1 MFNIN
6 NIIEKSKQFIEGHY
20 SNINDIKAEILQFEQ
35 ELNKLSDSYTDGW
48 KRDEIACKQQKILKK
63 ISFLYTLLNLSK
75 LDSKLLEFKLNS
87 DTLIQNKIS
96 ENNWLYIK
104 KNKENNI
111 EYFQNLLK
119 YPLDDEQQTAILTDE
134 CNTLVIAG
142 AGCGKTSTILGK
154 IKYLLEQK
162 KILPEDIVVLSYSN
176 DSVNELNQRFKENNV
191 PIEAQTFH
199 SFAHKKYLSKIN
211 IDKNPSAKLNQAIIS
226 YFKNVTD
233 RKAQK
238 EILKFFTLDIY
249 TLTENKEIIKEQF
262 QDEKIETIKS
272 KIQSTRNIKE
282 NYTIKHEFVSSKEEV
297 VIANLLYLNGIDYIY
312 EKRYP
317 KNIISENGT
326 EIAYNPDFYLPEYNI
341 YIEHFGVNLK
351 EKATNDYDI
360 ENYDA
365 SHLGKDSTQ
374 YIQRIKTKRELHKK
388 YGTKLIESYSFWNS
402 NNDFETKLLN
412 LLKNNGVKFRK
423 LPDNEIKDVYTNYV
437 ITEATNKALLFE
449 QFINLFKANGFTS
462 VDEFKSRNRV
472 EKLFFSIIK
481 GIYTTYQDALGDKL
495 DFNDIINKA
504 RSYINSTEISKFK
517 YLVIDEFQDIN
528 KGRYLFIKEIE
539 DKIKCKIFAVGDD
552 WQSIYRFAGSDVSLF
567 KNFTDCFGKNY
578 SATTFIQNTYRNSQ
592 NLIDIAGTFIM
603 SNPSQVK
610 KSLKSHAN
618 NVTRPITIYE
628 GQNYGKEF
636 YQAILDI
643 TAKGQLD
650 TDILVL
656 ARYNNANKVYASL
669 AGELCEDFIFNKDYT
684 IESKKYPNLKIKFM
698 TCHKSKGL
706 EATNVIILVSAGEW
720 GFPNQIADNPMLRY
734 VLSESDK
741 YLFAEERRLFYVA
754 LTRAK
759 KNVYIISKPF
769 YQITSPFVKEIKQIL
784 VKQITH

>member
-262 QDEKIETIKS
+262 QDL
-272 KIQSTRNIKE
+272 Q
-282 NYTIKHEFVSSKEEV
+282 
-297 VIANLLYLNGIDYIY
+297 
-312 EKRYP
+312 
-317 KNIISENGT
+317 
-326 EIAYNPDFYLPEYNI
+326 
-341 YIEHFGVNLK
+341 
-351 EKATNDYDI
+351 
-360 ENYDA
+360 
-365 SHLGKDSTQ
+365 
-374 YIQRIKTKRELHKK
+374 
-388 YGTKLIESYSFWNS
+388 
-402 NNDFETKLLN
+402 
-412 LLKNNGVKFRK
+412 
-423 LPDNEIKDVYTNYV
+423 
-437 ITEATNKALLFE
+437 
-449 QFINLFKANGFTS
+449 
-462 VDEFKSRNRV
+462 
-472 EKLFFSIIK
+472 
-481 GIYTTYQDALGDKL
+481 
-495 DFNDIINKA
+495 
-504 RSYINSTEISKFK
+504 
-517 YLVIDEFQDIN
+517 
-528 KGRYLFIKEIE
+528 
-539 DKIKCKIFAVGDD
+539 
-552 WQSIYRFAGSDVSLF
+552 
-567 KNFTDCFGKNY
+567 
-578 SATTFIQNTYRNSQ
+578 
-592 NLIDIAGTFIM
+592 
-603 SNPSQVK
+603 
-610 KSLKSHAN
+610 
-618 NVTRPITIYE
+618 
-628 GQNYGKEF
+628 
-636 YQAILDI
+636 
-643 TAKGQLD
+643 
-650 TDILVL
+650 
-656 ARYNNANKVYASL
+656 
-669 AGELCEDFIFNKDYT
+669 
-684 IESKKYPNLKIKFM
+684 
-698 TCHKSKGL
+698 
-706 EATNVIILVSAGEW
+706 
-720 GFPNQIADNPMLRY
+720 
-734 VLSESDK
+734 
-741 YLFAEERRLFYVA
+741 
-754 LTRAK
+754 
-759 KNVYIISKPF
+759 
-769 YQITSPFVKEIKQIL
+769 
-784 VKQITH
+784 